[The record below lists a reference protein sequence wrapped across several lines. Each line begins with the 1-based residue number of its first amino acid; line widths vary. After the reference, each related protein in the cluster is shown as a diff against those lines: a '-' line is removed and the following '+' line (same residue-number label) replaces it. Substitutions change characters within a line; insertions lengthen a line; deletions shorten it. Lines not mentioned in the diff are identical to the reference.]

1 MALQFTRNAK
11 VYVEFNDTHVWEV
24 PVLDG
29 FSFSQAINSSEITIN
44 EAGVTSRRAR
54 LLFND
59 NLAPVEWSM
68 STYARPF
75 RSTASPAFT
84 QAPEDSLWA
93 MLMGAD
99 TFTPSTGVFS
109 NSLVTT
115 DVNTPLLATNT
126 WDFNGSNTSSFGSS
140 TTKVNIYFSFE
151 DGSNIQVYKCSDAVV
166 NSATVDFDIDGIA
179 TIQWSGFAAEIAD
192 SGSSP
197 GIVPTVDYS
206 EAITS
211 TSNFIRNRIST
222 VDLIRTDVSPD
233 DTYSIVL
240 TGGSFSIENN
250 INYLVPEELGIVN
263 KPLANI
269 TGARSISGNITC
281 YLDNDV
287 ASDKSGELFADLVS
301 DTATVRNVFN
311 MAVNV
316 GGTAADGSAPNF
328 SLDLPTAHLEVPT
341 IGVEDLL
348 TLDISFHGQPSG
360 GDVDLTDE
368 ATIVYRG
375 VTL

>member
-11 VYVEFNDTHVWEV
+11 VYVEFNGTHVWEV

-75 RSTASPAFT
+75 RSTVSPSVT
-84 QAPEDSLWA
+84 QAPEDPLWA
-93 MLMGAD
+93 MLMGGD
-99 TFTPSTGVFS
+99 TFTPATGVFS
-109 NSLVTT
+109 NSIITT

-126 WDFNGSNTSSFGSS
+126 WDFSGSNTSSFGTSS
-140 TTKVNIYFSFE
+140 TKVNIYFSFE

-192 SGSSP
+192 SGASP
-197 GIVPTVDYS
+197 GVIPTIDYS

-211 TSNFIRNRIST
+211 TNNFIRNRIST
-222 VDLIRTDVSPD
+222 IDLVRTDVSPN
-233 DTYSIVL
+233 DTYNIVL
-240 TGGSFSIENN
+240 TGGSFTIENN

-269 TGARSISGNITC
+269 TGARSISGNVTC
-281 YLDNDV
+281 YLDNDQ
-287 ASDKSGELFADLVS
+287 ASSKSGELFADLVS
-301 DTATVRNVFN
+301 DTATVRNVFDL
-311 MAVNV
+311 AVNV
-316 GGTAADGSAPNF
+316 GGSAADGTAPNF
-328 SLDLPTAHLEVPT
+328 SLDLPTAHLEVP
-341 IGVEDLL
+341 IVNVEDLL
-348 TLDISFHGQPSG
+348 TLDVTFHGQVSG
-360 GDVDLTDE
+360 GDVDNTDE
-368 ATIVYRG
+368 GTIVYRG

>member
-84 QAPEDSLWA
+84 QAPEDPLWA

-99 TFTPSTGVFS
+99 TFTPATGIFS
-109 NSLVTT
+109 NSIVTT
-115 DVNTPLLATNT
+115 DVNVPALDLNT
-126 WDFNGSNTSSFGSS
+126 WNFDGSNTSSFGTSS
-140 TTKVNIYFSFE
+140 TKVNIYFSFE
-151 DGSNIQVYKCSDAVV
+151 EEGNTQVYKCSDAVV
-166 NSATVDFDIDGIA
+166 NSVTCDFDIDGIA
-179 TIQWSGFAAEIAD
+179 TLQWSGFAADITDA
-192 SGSSP
+192 GASP
-197 GIVPTVDYS
+197 GVIPTVDYS

-222 VDLIRTDVSPD
+222 VTLARTDVSPD
-233 DTYSIVL
+233 DNYTIVL
-240 TGGSFSIENN
+240 TGGSFTIENN
-250 INYLVPEELGIVN
+250 INYLVPEELGVVN

-269 TGARSISGNITC
+269 TGARAISGNITC

-287 ASDKSGELFADLVS
+287 ATDKSGELFADLVA
-301 DTATVRNVFN
+301 DTATVRNVFD
-311 MAVNV
+311 MAVNI
-316 GGTAADGSAPNF
+316 GGVAADGSAPNF
-328 SLDLPTAHLEVPT
+328 TLDLPTAHIEVPV
-341 IGVEDLL
+341 INVEDLL
-348 TLDISFHGQPSG
+348 TLDVTFHGQVQDG
-360 GDVDLTDE
+360 NVDNTNE
-368 ATIVYRG
+368 ATIIYRG